1 MILSQSVNFSF
12 GLPKKKE
19 TPGKVPTVSRMM
31 ALAIFYEQLIKDGKI
46 KSVSDI
52 GRLENVSQQRVSQ
65 IMSLLYLS
73 PKLQEKLL
81 SLPRQYRNSCRI
93 PTEQCIQIAKIIDF
107 ERQKEM
113 FERIWKE
120 QLITDS

>member
-19 TPGKVPTVSRMM
+19 IPGKVPTVSRMM
-31 ALAIFYEQLIKDGKI
+31 ALAIFYERLIKNGKI

-65 IMSLLYLS
+65 VMRLLYLS
-73 PKLQEKLL
+73 PKLQEKILT
-81 SLPRQYRNSCRI
+81 LPRQYRNTCRI
-93 PTEQCIQIAKIIDF
+93 PTEKCIQIAREIDF
-107 ERQKEM
+107 ERQERLFKEG
-113 FERIWKE
+113 FK
-120 QLITDS
+120 

>member
-19 TPGKVPTVSRMM
+19 IPGKIPTVSRMM
-31 ALAIFYEQLIKDGKI
+31 ALALFYEQLIKKGKI

-65 IMSLLYLS
+65 VMSLLLLS
-73 PKLQEKLL
+73 PKLQEELL
-81 SLPRQYRNSCRI
+81 TLPKQFRNSTRI
-93 PTEQCIQIAKIIDF
+93 STEQAIIIAKEIGF
-107 ERQKEM
+107 EKQEEM
-113 FERIWKE
+113 FNEVWK
-120 QLITDS
+120 